1 MARYLAIRVGQAVL
15 VLIGISLASFLLIHL
30 VPGDP
35 ARVLAGP
42 RATAHE
48 VSILRAQL
56 GLTHSLPHQYL
67 VFVKG
72 LATGNL
78 GNSIIQR
85 RPVADVVGPSI
96 LPSAYLI
103 VYSLVIAIVI
113 AVPLAVLA
121 ARRHNR
127 AADHAVR
134 ALSMVTF
141 VMPTF
146 WLGILLALL
155 LSVELHVFPSSG
167 YGDGFAGHLES
178 LTLPAF
184 AVGVFVAPVL
194 LRTLRSSLLEG
205 LDSDYI
211 SAARA
216 RGLSERRVVY
226 RHGLRNSL
234 LPMVTLLGILMGG
247 LLSATVV
254 AENVFAIPGLGS
266 LLVTAVSA
274 RDFTTVQAI
283 ALLFGVVVVVAN
295 LLTDL
300 LYLALDPRIRL

>member
-1 MARYLAIRVGQAVL
+1 M
-15 VLIGISLASFLLIHL
+15 
-30 VPGDP
+30 
-35 ARVLAGP
+35 
-42 RATAHE
+42 
-48 VSILRAQL
+48 
-56 GLTHSLPHQYL
+56 
-67 VFVKG
+67 
-72 LATGNL
+72 
-78 GNSIIQR
+78 
-85 RPVADVVGPSI
+85 
-96 LPSAYLI
+96 
-103 VYSLVIAIVI
+103 
-113 AVPLAVLA
+113 
-121 ARRHNR
+121 
-127 AADHAVR
+127 
-134 ALSMVTF
+134 
-141 VMPTF
+141 
-146 WLGILLALL
+146 
-155 LSVELHVFPSSG
+155 FPSSG
-167 YGDGFAGHLES
+167 YEDGFTGHLKT

-205 LDSDYI
+205 LDSDYV

-266 LLVTAVSA
+266 LLVTSVSA
-274 RDFTTVQAI
+274 RDFPTVQAI
-283 ALLFGVVVVVAN
+283 AVIFGVVVVVAN